1 MRGTLLLVGMVL
13 AAGMAQAETCT
24 WIGGNGDWFAE
35 DGWKGGRMP
44 EAGDD
49 VVLAGTTGAT
59 LNLQGRE
66 TVPLA
71 SLAFGDATGGDW
83 ALTNGTLRIADNGAV
98 FTNSKWVT
106 VKISAVI
113 AGAGDLVKRGDGTLA
128 LSGANTFTGRLVIE
142 GGRLQPE
149 TDAALGPVPAA
160 YRADAIVLRGGI
172 LGSSSDVNTTATT
185 TIVPTR
191 GMTLEGAGELGPRSG
206 NILCVQAPI
215 VGTGD
220 LRLSLQ
226 MGRVRLEAANGY
238 TGRTVLG
245 YKGSYWAG
253 AQCRLEVTAD
263 GALPETT
270 QLEVANT
277 SATASISLNATTQR
291 VAAVSVG
298 ATAKLMLYGN
308 DAGAGLLRFGTA
320 ADESLAVTNVYLTA
334 DATFAYAGAGTITPN
349 LATAVGTTFALEGGR
364 LALPSSAALGACTL
378 ALGAGTTVALA
389 EGVTNLVNDLVTAG
403 GKIVTTEPTLTLCG
417 NLGRTAAEAGLT
429 VTSETAVT
437 FGAADA
443 VLRTFGAPIAVPDG
457 RAVTLAGW
465 VEAGID
471 PAAYA
476 RTADCVVFGPY
487 AGVAPG
493 DLALDAETRGILSPD
508 ELGPGGGKVAL
519 ANGSRLVL
527 CATNDVAAT
536 SALTLDATSVLE
548 LGGTGMVDLTGATW
562 SGAGTVRLS
571 GGRVRLKGNL
581 GALALVG
588 TGDVDVPDGETLTVA
603 RAAGPFR
610 KTGRGTLVFTGS
622 EDAAMRTLTV
632 AEGTVRLAFTGGAKL
647 VGNITVAA
655 GATLVLDGDEQING
669 ANVVFLEGT
678 FDLNGHTVSLARY
691 HNTPAADSPRS
702 SSTAALVN
710 RAQATATLT
719 VAGETAFF
727 GRIAEEPGRIEIIQ
741 TRGLFNPF
749 GPAES
754 AAPSVVRA
762 TGDGVVFPYTRWASF
777 RFVFRKTLKEGK
789 PVQLSEIQLTC
800 QGKPLPVS
808 AVKGVASNGTV
819 PANPIVNLCDDRAD
833 TYWQTT
839 LASNAYVD
847 LWLDGFPAVDGYRLG
862 ANEVAN
868 APTDWDVYGFRADP
882 SGWFLLDSRRGERIV
897 RANPEWTTFN
907 RTMST
912 NYLFTAAGRPR
923 APLVPT
929 TAVELAGPTDFARMR
944 VSSQDPM
951 RVGAVS
957 GTGGISIED
966 GSAFAPADL
975 TDWTGTFTFPRCG
988 RLGSPARILL
998 SSERGGPAAQPVRV
1012 TATNAHVSIENAGT
1026 QPVSV
1031 LVDDAAPQPLRGRL
1045 ADGKGPL
1052 GLVKRGTGTYTLATA
1067 DSANTGPT
1075 AVEAGT
1081 LRVCGPLGVGRLP
1094 VSARYLRIWPKKNSG
1109 GGGYDGSNA
1118 GFNWG
1123 MNDFQLLDAD
1133 GARIAF
1139 PEGTAVTAENGF
1151 LQTSPGAALVDG
1163 DVTTRCLVANTAQ
1176 EAVDKTGACAWVVID
1191 MQTAVSFSGYRW
1203 YTPHGN
1209 MADQDRVPVEWTLET
1224 SDDGADWTT
1233 VDTASDPYTLA
1244 YGNANDK
1251 TGFQRGPYALRGT
1264 SDGVLSFVTLP
1275 AAFLAGATART
1286 TRAPALKA
1294 RYFRFQ
1300 PHETYDP
1307 THSNFSY
1314 GWMVSEFALF
1324 RNGERLDWPEGT
1336 TPSLFGGELN
1346 TNNGSALEKICNNA
1360 TSGGLDL
1367 ATLERVFVTQMPSF
1381 VILDA
1386 GEGNELTFDAYG
1398 FYAAASGGRDERI
1411 PTAWTFSVSEDG
1423 KTWHVV
1429 DEQVGQRE
1437 IVKTDYALQ
1446 GPWSVA
1452 GRYPLLAAASATDAL
1467 GDASPV
1473 ALSAGATLVLDSDY
1487 ERFGTLSGAGTL
1499 RLCNG
1504 AVGEVNLCRN
1514 GVFTG
1519 TVTGKG
1525 TLAVCGVATQTLDG
1539 ATLDVARLEL
1549 NGGTVAGTASRSG
1562 DVALAFNGG
1571 VWMGSLS
1578 VAGAFTAAGTPVF
1591 ALPETVPDGFRQ
1603 TLFAY
1608 GSLSEETA
1616 ACLAAAEVRGEVPE
1630 DLKVKVRVDAK
1641 RCVLSVAADGTVLFF
1656 R

>member
-1 MRGTLLLVGMVL
+1 M
-13 AAGMAQAETCT
+13 
-24 WIGGNGDWFAE
+24 
-35 DGWKGGRMP
+35 
-44 EAGDD
+44 
-49 VVLAGTTGAT
+49 
-59 LNLQGRE
+59 
-66 TVPLA
+66 
-71 SLAFGDATGGDW
+71 
-83 ALTNGTLRIADNGAV
+83 
-98 FTNSKWVT
+98 
-106 VKISAVI
+106 
-113 AGAGDLVKRGDGTLA
+113 
-128 LSGANTFTGRLVIE
+128 
-142 GGRLQPE
+142 
-149 TDAALGPVPAA
+149 
-160 YRADAIVLRGGI
+160 
-172 LGSSSDVNTTATT
+172 
-185 TIVPTR
+185 
-191 GMTLEGAGELGPRSG
+191 
-206 NILCVQAPI
+206 
-215 VGTGD
+215 
-220 LRLSLQ
+220 
-226 MGRVRLEAANGY
+226 
-238 TGRTVLG
+238 
-245 YKGSYWAG
+245 
-253 AQCRLEVTAD
+253 
-263 GALPETT
+263 
-270 QLEVANT
+270 
-277 SATASISLNATTQR
+277 
-291 VAAVSVG
+291 
-298 ATAKLMLYGN
+298 
-308 DAGAGLLRFGTA
+308 
-320 ADESLAVTNVYLTA
+320 
-334 DATFAYAGAGTITPN
+334 
-349 LATAVGTTFALEGGR
+349 
-364 LALPSSAALGACTL
+364 
-378 ALGAGTTVALA
+378 
-389 EGVTNLVNDLVTAG
+389 
-403 GKIVTTEPTLTLCG
+403 
-417 NLGRTAAEAGLT
+417 
-429 VTSETAVT
+429 
-437 FGAADA
+437 
-443 VLRTFGAPIAVPDG
+443 
-457 RAVTLAGW
+457 
-465 VEAGID
+465 
-471 PAAYA
+471 
-476 RTADCVVFGPY
+476 
-487 AGVAPG
+487 
-493 DLALDAETRGILSPD
+493 
-508 ELGPGGGKVAL
+508 
-519 ANGSRLVL
+519 
-527 CATNDVAAT
+527 
-536 SALTLDATSVLE
+536 
-548 LGGTGMVDLTGATW
+548 
-562 SGAGTVRLS
+562 
-571 GGRVRLKGNL
+571 RLKGNL

-632 AEGTVRLAFTGGAKL
+632 AEGTVR
-647 VGNITVAA
+647 
-655 GATLVLDGDEQING
+655 
-669 ANVVFLEGT
+669 
-678 FDLNGHTVSLARY
+678 
-691 HNTPAADSPRS
+691 
-702 SSTAALVN
+702 
-710 RAQATATLT
+710 
-719 VAGETAFF
+719 
-727 GRIAEEPGRIEIIQ
+727 
-741 TRGLFNPF
+741 
-749 GPAES
+749 
-754 AAPSVVRA
+754 
-762 TGDGVVFPYTRWASF
+762 
-777 RFVFRKTLKEGK
+777 
-789 PVQLSEIQLTC
+789 
-800 QGKPLPVS
+800 
-808 AVKGVASNGTV
+808 
-819 PANPIVNLCDDRAD
+819 
-833 TYWQTT
+833 
-839 LASNAYVD
+839 
-847 LWLDGFPAVDGYRLG
+847 LDGFPAVDGYRLG

-944 VSSQDPM
+944 VSSLDPM

-975 TDWTGTFTFPRCG
+975 TDWTGTFSFPRCG

-998 SSERGGPAAQPVRV
+998 SSEQGGPAAQPVRV

-1209 MADQDRVPVEWTLET
+1209 MADQARVPVEWTLET

-1307 THSNFSY
+1307 THSNVSY

-1324 RNGERLDWPEGT
+1324 LNGERLDWPEGT

-1360 TSGGLDL
+1360 TSGELDL
-1367 ATLERVFVTQMPSF
+1367 VTLERVFVTQMPSF

-1398 FYAAASGGRDERI
+1398 FYAAANGGCNERI

-1437 IVKTDYALQ
+1437 IVKKDYALQ

-1525 TLAVCGVATQTLDG
+1525 TLAVCGVATLTLDG

-1616 ACLAAAEVRGEVPE
+1616 ACLAAAEVCGEVPE
-1630 DLKVKVRVDAK
+1630 GLKVKVRVDAK